1 MTDLI
6 ERLRIYAGQ
15 NYDSSVS
22 FDASELCHEAA
33 DEIERLQSGL
43 ARHVDRVCTLT
54 AERDAL
60 RARIEGA
67 PFARAEL
74 ISKMGGVR
82 CNGLPIEWVGKRVAL
97 IRLECE

>member
-33 DEIERLQSGL
+33 DEVGR
-43 ARHVDRVCTLT
+43 
-54 AERDAL
+54 L
-60 RARIEGA
+60 RAALAQSIGTVRELM
-67 PFARAEL
+67 AEW
-74 ISKMGGVR
+74 GFNR
-82 CNGLPIEWVGKRVAL
+82 ERV
-97 IRLECE
+97 ES